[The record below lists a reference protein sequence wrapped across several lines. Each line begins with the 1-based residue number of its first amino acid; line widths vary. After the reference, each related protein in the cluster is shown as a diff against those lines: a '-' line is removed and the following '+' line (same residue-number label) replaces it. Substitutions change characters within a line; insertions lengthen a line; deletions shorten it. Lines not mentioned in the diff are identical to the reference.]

1 MRYELKNLMEKLGVN
16 RVLAPYETQP
26 WLHYDAS
33 RGISCSAEVRMG
45 PDSQDIESEIQ
56 MLKDTPDEN
65 GKTVE
70 QIMLMKMLPGGGA
83 GLWSPVDLRVKAED
97 YVNKIYDWEGKGC
110 NFFRACI
117 QAIQMGDLPDI
128 DALIEQELGDDD
140 DWGGGKRG
148 KIGRKSPKIK
158 PAQLLGIKRGF

>member
-1 MRYELKNLMEKLGVN
+1 MHYELKNLMEKLGVN
-16 RVLAPYETQP
+16 RVLSPYETQP
-26 WLHYDAS
+26 WLHYDTA
-33 RGISCSAEVRMG
+33 RGIACSAEVRMG
-45 PDSQDIESEIQ
+45 PDSEDIEAEIQ
-56 MLKDTPDEN
+56 MLKDAPGED
-65 GKTVE
+65 GKTTE
-70 QIMLMKMLPGGGA
+70 QIMLMKILPGGDK
-83 GLWSPVDLRVKAED
+83 LWMPTDLRVRSES

-117 QAIQMGDLPDI
+117 QAIQMSDLPDI

-148 KIGRKSPKIK
+148 KIGRKAPKIK

>member
-16 RVLAPYETQP
+16 RVLSPYETQP
-26 WLHYDAS
+26 WLHYDTA
-33 RGISCSAEVRMG
+33 RGIACSAEVRMG
-45 PDSQDIESEIQ
+45 PDSEDIEAEIQ
-56 MLKDTPDEN
+56 MLKDAPGED
-65 GKTVE
+65 GKTTE
-70 QIMLMKMLPGGGA
+70 QIMLMKILPGGDK
-83 GLWSPVDLRVKAED
+83 LWMPTDLRVRSES

-117 QAIQMGDLPDI
+117 QAIQMSDLPDI

-148 KIGRKSPKIK
+148 KIGRKAPKIK